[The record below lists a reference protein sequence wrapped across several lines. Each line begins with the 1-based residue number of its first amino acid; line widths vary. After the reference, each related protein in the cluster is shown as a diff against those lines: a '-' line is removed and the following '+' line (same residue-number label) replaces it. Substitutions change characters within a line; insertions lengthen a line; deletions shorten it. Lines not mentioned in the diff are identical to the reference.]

1 MNRRKM
7 HRIRSI
13 IVHLQYG
20 SLKKSGILPKKPFFT
35 GVKRGGTFPSVAR
48 KMGYPQFGMFIDYFI
63 RAILSH
69 RFQLP
74 FELKGM
80 TRYQIYTV
88 CNERFF
94 QDKQLDKTE
103 FNKNRDYFRNIIG
116 FVCSSFSKDET
127 KIVELEPEWIVDNV
141 CGHPDLI
148 VDDTVYDIKTT
159 GHFGSMRIQTVFQLL
174 SYYCL
179 AQQLGKKH
187 ITHIGVILPAQE
199 TVLRVSLSLWDWK
212 PFWKELVGCINV
224 KLKLQPS
231 FTSSAMFQLAILP
244 HIGSHVLRE
253 KSVSSTLAGLPA
265 DKPWQIFF
273 AGRCNANFKISDVDI
288 GKTLKLVEE
297 NGYKLYI
304 HAPYTLNL
312 SRKYDDNWVV
322 NSLKRHLETAIS
334 MGCRGVVIHCG
345 TKKHDVEHNI
355 AYGNMYDAVVQ
366 IAENGTVECP
376 LLIETSAGE
385 TGELLSH
392 PAELVR
398 FYHSLPNETQ
408 KHVKICVDTCHVF
421 AAGYMPADFIHELDD
436 AKVPIVLFH
445 YNDSKGNIGCC
456 KDRHENIGSRCIGLD
471 NLIKIGAYAIQNGI
485 DLVHE

>member
-116 FVCSSFSKDET
+116 
-127 KIVELEPEWIVDNV
+127 
-141 CGHPDLI
+141 
-148 VDDTVYDIKTT
+148 KT
-159 GHFGSMRIQTVFQLL
+159 
-174 SYYCL
+174 
-179 AQQLGKKH
+179 H